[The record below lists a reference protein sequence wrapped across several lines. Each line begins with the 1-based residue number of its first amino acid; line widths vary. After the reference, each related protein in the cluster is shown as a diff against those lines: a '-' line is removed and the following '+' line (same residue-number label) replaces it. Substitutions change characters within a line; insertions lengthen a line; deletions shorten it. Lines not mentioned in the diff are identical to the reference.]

1 MKRIITLLSVGFI
14 LIGAAAAAAQEEGD
28 TFDPLEALAALGDS
42 LLEDSADEGGSSVRA
57 RQSGDRLTQIR
68 LKDQRNLEAKI
79 TSIRK
84 GAFPT
89 VALKVKVLKP
99 ASEGAGSKVSKN
111 QTLVVFPRLKFAS
124 SEVDLTDDPTLRNA
138 GAYYLQKGDKVMIR
152 LGYQRG
158 RVWEA
163 DYIERK

>member
-1 MKRIITLLSVGFI
+1 MKRIITLLSVGLI

-57 RQSGDRLTQIR
+57 RQTGDRLTQMR
-68 LKDQRNLEAKI
+68 MKDQRNLQAKI

-89 VALKVKVLKP
+89 VALKVKILKI
-99 ASEGAGSKVSKN
+99 K
-111 QTLVVFPRLKFAS
+111 
-124 SEVDLTDDPTLRNA
+124 
-138 GAYYLQKGDKVMIR
+138 
-152 LGYQRG
+152 
-158 RVWEA
+158 
-163 DYIERK
+163 